1 MYVSGKSQEL
11 VKFQV
16 GEAEV
21 DVVLQVEAV
30 EIDAGGIENKGLGIE
45 VEVEADVAIDIDVGI
60 ENVVGDVVFAFD
72 DGELV
77 VEVEGADVAYE
88 VADVEDVEVGVEV
101 EDQPDDPSVH
111 GVLLAALVEDGM
123 GHHTGQHDWAR
134 TCVLSETSRT
144 ANG

>member
-11 VKFQV
+11 VKFQA

-88 VADVEDVEVGVEV
+88 VADVEDVEVGVKV
-101 EDQPDDPSVH
+101 EDHPDDPSVR

>member
-11 VKFQV
+11 VKFQA

-30 EIDAGGIENKGLGIE
+30 EIDAGGIENKDLG
-45 VEVEADVAIDIDVGI
+45 VEADVAIDIDVGI

-88 VADVEDVEVGVEV
+88 VADVEDVEVGVKV
-101 EDQPDDPSVH
+101 EDHPDDPSVR

>member
-11 VKFQV
+11 VKFQA

-30 EIDAGGIENKGLGIE
+30 EIDAGGIENKDLG
-45 VEVEADVAIDIDVGI
+45 VEADVAIDIDVGI

-134 TCVLSETSRT
+134 ICVLSETTRT